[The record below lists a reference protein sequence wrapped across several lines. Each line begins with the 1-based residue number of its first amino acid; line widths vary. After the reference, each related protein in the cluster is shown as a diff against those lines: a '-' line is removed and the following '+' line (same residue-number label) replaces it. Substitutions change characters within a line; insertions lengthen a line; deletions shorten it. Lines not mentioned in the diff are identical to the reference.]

1 MTTKQLGASA
11 KFDCY
16 ANARDDEEMFI
27 LLARDSCAPSVIR
40 FWCAERIRVGK
51 NKLNDAQI
59 VEAMEC
65 ADRMEDS
72 KYSPLAFPF

>member
-1 MTTKQLGASA
+1 MSTKQLGSSA

-51 NKLNDAQI
+51 NKLSDVQI
-59 VEAMEC
+59 IEAMEC
-65 ADRMEDS
+65 AKRMEES
-72 KYSPLAFPF
+72 PYSPIPF